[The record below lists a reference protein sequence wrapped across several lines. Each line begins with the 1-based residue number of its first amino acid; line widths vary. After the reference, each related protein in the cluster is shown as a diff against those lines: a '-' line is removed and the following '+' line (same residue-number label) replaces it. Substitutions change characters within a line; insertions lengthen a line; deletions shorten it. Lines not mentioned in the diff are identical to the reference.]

1 MAARAWGT
9 VSSTS
14 RFHFRVKWG
23 GQRTKIRRK
32 RVGGWAAGAGAD
44 EGLAR
49 AHFANQDGTP
59 VGLEGQHCALD
70 GVLLAPHRGAQQPGQ
85 LEAVL
90 RGPVQGRV
98 GLHHSLGDGFLEGV
112 GLSYRLRVRVY

>member
-1 MAARAWGT
+1 MAARASGNGLLHLPLPFSGQ
-9 VSSTS
+9 VG
-14 RFHFRVKWG
+14 RAEDQNPPEAG
-23 GQRTKIRRK
+23 G
-32 RVGGWAAGAGAD
+32 VGGAGAGAD

-49 AHFANQDGTP
+49 PHFANHDGTP
-59 VGLEGQHCALD
+59 VGLEGQHRALD